1 MFAYYTMFLT
11 FTKKFF
17 PLLKLNMAIVFAI
30 VSAISIIIV
39 FLNPSVL
46 LILTSVP
53 TSLYNA
59 SVNVFMYN
67 TPDLIYSIDSY
78 ESKINALMSYIDNI
92 DYPYSTEFSFAFT
105 TKLAACL
112 AFLILIRGGVPRYRY
127 DILTKLG

>member
-1 MFAYYTMFLT
+1 
-11 FTKKFF
+11 
-17 PLLKLNMAIVFAI
+17 MAIVFAI
-30 VSAISIIIV
+30 VSAISTIIV

-127 DILTKLG
+127 DILTKLGWVKFLGFVLAVFIFTLITFFLY